1 MYAQEMDLR
10 GLFSSR
16 SARRRWI
23 AAGAIAAVALGAGAM
38 VAAGHG
44 QSVEREPLRMQKW
57 SSTPGR
63 AALALREGWK
73 RHRGPVPILMY
84 HVIERPR
91 AGVPNP
97 LLYVAGKTFAA
108 QMRWLDRHGFEG
120 VTLDEV
126 ENAWAGRGLLP
137 RRPIV
142 ISFDDGYR
150 SHYTT
155 AMPILR
161 RHHWPGVLSLT
172 LGNINDPGDPL
183 TPTQVQKLVDA
194 GWELDSHTIS
204 HIDLRTI
211 SKHRLRHEVR
221 DSRRII
227 RYVFRVPADNFTYPA
242 GLYDRRDVAAVRAAG
257 YRGAMTVAPGLAKR
271 GRPYDLQRIRVID
284 GMRVR
289 GLAAE
294 LKGLGL

>member
-1 MYAQEMDLR
+1 MHLR
-10 GLFSSR
+10 W
-16 SARRRWI
+16 RWI
-23 AAGAIAAVALGAGAM
+23 AAGAIAAVTIGAGAM

-44 QSVEREPLRMQKW
+44 RSSVPDLRDTGWGGTRTVEPAPLRK
-57 SSTPGR
+57 
-63 AALALREGWK
+63 GWE

-84 HVIERPR
+84 HVIQKPRP
-91 AGVPNP
+91 GVAKP
-97 LLYVAGKTFAA
+97 LLYVRGRTFAA

-120 VTLDEV
+120 VTLDQV
-126 ENAWAGRGLLP
+126 EDAWAGRGLLP

-172 LGNINDPGDPL
+172 LGNMNDPGDPI

-204 HIDLRTI
+204 HVDLRTVRGR
-211 SKHRLRHEVR
+211 RLRHEVR

-227 RYVFRVPADNFTYPA
+227 RYVFRVPSDNFTYPA
-242 GLYDRRDVAAVRAAG
+242 GLYDRTAEDAVRAAG
-257 YRGAMTVAPGLAKR
+257 YRGAMTVAPGVASR
-271 GRPYDLQRIRVID
+271 GHPFELRRIRIVNSTGI
-284 GMRVR
+284 R
-289 GLAAE
+289 GLDAE
-294 LKGLGL
+294 LRGLGP

>member
-1 MYAQEMDLR
+1 MDWGR
-10 GLFSSR
+10 VFSSR
-16 SARRRWI
+16 AARRRLL
-23 AAGAIAAVALGAGAM
+23 AAVAVAAVALGATAV
-38 VAAGHG
+38 VAASQGH
-44 QSVEREPLRMQKW
+44 SDAPERLHPQDW
-57 SSTPGR
+57 SRTPR
-63 AALALREGWK
+63 LALRGVRRGWK

-84 HVIERPR
+84 HQIEAPR
-91 AGVPNP
+91 AGEANP
-97 LLYVAGKTFAA
+97 LLYVRGKTFAK

-142 ISFDDGYR
+142 ISFDDGYQ

-161 RHHWPGVLSLT
+161 RHHWPGLLSLT
-172 LGNINDPGDPL
+172 LGNMNDPGDPI
-183 TPTQVQKLVDA
+183 TPGQVQKLVDA

-204 HIDLRTI
+204 HVDLRTI
-211 SKHRLRHEVR
+211 GRRRLRHEVR

-227 RYVFRVPADNFTYPA
+227 RHVFRVPADNFTYPA
-242 GLYDRRDVAAVRAAG
+242 GLYDRRDLAAVRAAG
-257 YRGAMTVAPGLAKR
+257 YRGAMTVVPGLAR
-271 GRPYDLQRIRVID
+271 RNQRYRLRRIRITED
-284 GMRVR
+284 MKVR

-294 LKGLGL
+294 LRGLGL